1 MHLSRRTLLA
11 GLASIG
17 LAPLASPAGAS
28 QNVAEGQAAPEAAS
42 RTFRIGVP
50 AKALSTDPCVTND
63 IETHRLA
70 RQVYQNLIGVDPE
83 TGETLAEL
91 ATDWTFSDDGLQL
104 VLELEH
110 DVSFHDG
117 TELTADVVVKNFERW
132 GSVNELLGA
141 ERLRQVGRLPYSVVF
156 GGYFDQD
163 ACPLASVEA
172 SSEHIVTLTF
182 TEPIQALIR
191 SLTHPAFAISSP
203 GSWADFDAALQDGLP
218 LVPLAGTGPYRW
230 GDTSGETIGLE
241 SVNDGHDVAV
251 LAIPNLHERL
261 YGLDTQQLDVFDAVS
276 PAILREL
283 VQSGYQVLQ
292 RDPLA
297 VLYLGM
303 NQAHPVMQNLHVR
316 QAVAHALFRGDMVD
330 SLQLDGSYVAHQ
342 FNPPSLLERSDDVA
356 TYNGDLNRATNL
368 LAAAG
373 YDGEPIEFWYPTGA
387 ERVYMT
393 QPQKLFSYLAGRL
406 TAAGFNIVAKPVS
419 WDDGDY
425 MSQVMGDASDRALHL
440 FGRNVYV
447 RDPLYLLAEL
457 FEQPNREFGWRN
469 TAVADVLAQA
479 RVEDDTDAR
488 TAMLSQVEA
497 AISLDLPAI
506 PLTFP
511 ITALASGHDVE
522 FYPISPVLDEQYE
535 RIQLRT

>member
-1 MHLSRRTLLA
+1 
-11 GLASIG
+11 
-17 LAPLASPAGAS
+17 
-28 QNVAEGQAAPEAAS
+28 
-42 RTFRIGVP
+42 
-50 AKALSTDPCVTND
+50 
-63 IETHRLA
+63 
-70 RQVYQNLIGVDPE
+70 
-83 TGETLAEL
+83 
-91 ATDWTFSDDGLQL
+91 
-104 VLELEH
+104 
-110 DVSFHDG
+110 
-117 TELTADVVVKNFERW
+117 
-132 GSVNELLGA
+132 
-141 ERLRQVGRLPYSVVF
+141 
-156 GGYFDQD
+156 
-163 ACPLASVEA
+163 
-172 SSEHIVTLTF
+172 
-182 TEPIQALIR
+182 
-191 SLTHPAFAISSP
+191 
-203 GSWADFDAALQDGLP
+203 
-218 LVPLAGTGPYRW
+218 
-230 GDTSGETIGLE
+230 
-241 SVNDGHDVAV
+241 
-251 LAIPNLHERL
+251 
-261 YGLDTQQLDVFDAVS
+261 
-276 PAILREL
+276 
-283 VQSGYQVLQ
+283 
-292 RDPLA
+292 A

-342 FNPPSLLERSDDVA
+342 FNPPSLLERSDEVT

-406 TAAGFNIVAKPVS
+406 TAAGINIVAKPVS